1 MSDQENKKTTA
12 HILPHTHWDREWRY
26 PIWHS
31 RVLLIKF
38 MQQLLRILD
47 NDPEYRCFLLDGQ
60 VSPIDDYLAVMPE
73 DREKVSRYIK
83 DGRIAIGPWYTLP
96 DLYPVDAECLVRNLL
111 KGTRV
116 AHGYGKRLNVGYNS
130 FGWGQTAQFPQIYKG
145 FGIDFI
151 VCAKRV
157 GKERAPQSEFIWRG
171 ADGTET
177 LTTRL
182 GDHARANFYFHAY
195 LPAKY
200 GVNCLSAEFRYSPE
214 RSGAAIHNALPGKRD
229 DDFFVT
235 APAMAYSAEKLVE
248 GYADALKA
256 TDDTACKTERL
267 FLNGT
272 DFSTPQAQLS
282 NMRKDLQNMVSGT
295 DFIHSR
301 LEEYV
306 EALQKNLNT
315 EELKTIEGELRDGPA
330 GDVSGNALSSRI
342 YLKIANK
349 KAQTALLT
357 MAEPLCTALSLLGR
371 PYPAGLFAKA
381 WDYMLKSH
389 PHDSINGVTQDKTA
403 NDVEYRLA
411 QAQEIAEA
419 LLEDA
424 AADLSRMLNLGAC
437 SPNDI
442 LLMLYNPHPYEVNTV
457 MQVSVA
463 TPAADNIWDFAIH
476 EIDGTPLTVQ
486 QVSRDERTY
495 PVHDTEARPWPF
507 ATHRHLIWME
517 TGVLPAMGY
526 KAVKVEAKQHFGPN
540 QFYWLPMRREVPGT
554 ILTGNHI
561 LQNKYL
567 RMQVKPNG
575 TLDIT
580 NLQTGKL
587 YAGLHY
593 FEDAGD
599 TGNYWAYYPP
609 YHNKVI
615 TSLGCAP
622 RIYNEESGPLSATIC
637 VEYTMQLPVSADE
650 SVYGV
655 RGKGSRSAETVP
667 VTITSHFTL
676 KKDSKQVEVR
686 TEIDNTVCFHRL
698 RVAFASGID
707 SKTASAG
714 GHFTVDERPRIN
726 QAAADGSYW
735 PEMQTLPM
743 QGFVDVSDTKQGLAI
758 TSNSSCEYEYANDED
773 GTVFITLFRAMNN
786 TIVTWWEAVNQ
797 YADQNGSQLQRKMVF
812 NYGIYPHEGNWQHS
826 EIHRQVDAL
835 NANTACWQLAGG
847 ASGQLASAN
856 SFVSISNP
864 NVILSAFKKAEDS
877 KDLVL
882 RLYNPTNIAQ
892 RTKVSFGA
900 AVPCAAYLCN
910 LNEDDQSALAFENRE
925 LTLELDQNKIV
936 TVLLKL

>member
-1 MSDQENKKTTA
+1 MSDNEDKKTTA

-38 MQQLLRILD
+38 MKQLLHILD
-47 NDPEYRCFLLDGQ
+47 TDPEYRCFLLDGQ
-60 VSPIDDYLAVMPE
+60 VAPIDDYLSVMPE
-73 DREKVSRYIK
+73 DREKVSAYIK
-83 DGRIAIGPWYTLP
+83 DGRIAVGPWYTLP

-111 KGTRV
+111 KGTRT
-116 AHGYGKRLNVGYNS
+116 AASYGKCLGVGYNS
-130 FGWGQTAQFPQIYKG
+130 FGWGQTAQFPQIYAG
-145 FGIDFI
+145 FGINFI

-157 GKERAPQSEFIWRG
+157 NAERAPQSEFMWRG
-171 ADGTET
+171 ADGTKT

-182 GDHARANFYFHAY
+182 GEHARANFYFHAY

-235 APAMAYSAEKLVE
+235 APSMAYSAEKLVE

-256 TDDTACKTERL
+256 TDATACKEQRL

-272 DFSTPQAQLS
+272 DFSTPQTQLS
-282 NMRKDLQNMVSGT
+282 SMRKDLQNMVADT

-301 LEEYV
+301 LEEYI
-306 EALQKNLNT
+306 EALRQNIDTDKL
-315 EELKTIEGELRDGPA
+315 LTIEGELRDGPA

-349 KAQTALLT
+349 KAQTALLA
-357 MAEPLCTALSLLGR
+357 MAEPLCSALSALGR
-371 PYPAGLFAKA
+371 PYPAGLFTKA

-403 NDVEYRLA
+403 DDVEYRLA

-424 AADLSRMLNLGAC
+424 AADLSKMLKLDDCA
-437 SPNDI
+437 PDDI

-457 MQVSVA
+457 MQVNVA
-463 TPAADNIWDFAIH
+463 TPASDNVWDF
-476 EIDGTPLTVQ
+476 EIRELDGKPLAVQ

-507 ATHRHLIWME
+507 ATHRHLVWME
-517 TGVLPAMGY
+517 TGVIPAMGY
-526 KAVKVEAKQHFGPN
+526 KVVKVAPKTRFGPN
-540 QFYWLPMRREVPGT
+540 HFYWLPMRREVLGN
-554 ILTGNHI
+554 ILVSNHV

-567 RMQVKPNG
+567 RIQVNPNG
-575 TLDIT
+575 TLDVT
-580 NLQTGKL
+580 NLATGKT
-587 YAGLHY
+587 YSGLHY
-593 FEDAGD
+593 FEDDGD
-599 TGNYWAYYPP
+599 VGNYWAYYQP
-609 YHNKVI
+609 YFNKTI
-615 TSLGCAP
+615 TSLGCAAN
-622 RIYNEESGPLSATIC
+622 IYNEESGPLSATIC
-637 VEYTMQLPVSADE
+637 VEYTMQLPVSAEE

-655 RGKGSRSAETVP
+655 RGKGKRSDETIP
-667 VTITSHFTL
+667 VVITSHFTL
-676 KKDSKQVEVR
+676 RKDSKQVEVR
-686 TEIDNTVCFHRL
+686 TEITNTVCFHRL
-698 RVAFASGID
+698 RLAFASGIN
-707 SKTASAG
+707 SNIASAG

-726 QAAADGSYW
+726 QPAKDGSYW

-743 QGFVDVSDTKQGLAI
+743 QGFVDVTDGKNGLGI
-758 TSNSSCEYEYANDED
+758 TSNSSCEYEYANDET
-773 GTVFITLFRAMNN
+773 GTVYLTLFRAMNN

-797 YADQNGSQLQRKMVF
+797 YEGKMGSQLQRKMVF
-812 NYGIYPHEGNWQHS
+812 NYGIYPHEGNWQQG

-835 NANTACWQLAGG
+835 NTNTACWQLAGG
-847 ASGQLASAN
+847 AQGQMPPTA
-856 SFVSISNP
+856 SFVSLSNP

-877 KDLVL
+877 NDLIL
-882 RLYNPTNIAQ
+882 RLYNPTKIAQ
-892 RTKVSFGA
+892 TSKLSFGTLSR
-900 AVPCAAYLCN
+900 AAYLCN
-910 LNEDDQSALAFENRE
+910 LNEETERELSFDNGE
-925 LTLELDQNKIV
+925 LTLELPQNKIV
-936 TVLLKL
+936 TVKLEM